1 MNFLSNIK
9 KFVASSRNKRGFI
22 AASNLEKKTKNL
34 NIKSEEYLQLAKR
47 DNEEWKRKWFEVIN

>member
-1 MNFLSNIK
+1 MNILSNIK
-9 KFVASSRNKRGFI
+9 KFVASSKNKKGFI

-47 DNEEWKRKWFEVIN
+47 ENQEWKKKWFKVIN